1 MEIQGRVVEVMPVQ
15 SGVGKNSGREWSS
28 QEFII
33 EYNENTQYPRQAC
46 LRIFG
51 TDRIAE
57 INIQIGEYVNVLFD
71 VESSK
76 YMERWYTRLN
86 VYRVTRIQPG
96 SLPVSGPR
104 PSNQPDIPAYTINDA
119 PISIQRQVY
128 NQQGSGY
135 YQQQQYAPQQPMYQ
149 ATPEYPQPVAPQ
161 NYGQQYQQPAA
172 PQYQVQQPAAP
183 IAEPPAPA
191 IPSNEDEEKGDLPF

>member
-1 MEIQGRVVEVMPVQ
+1 MEIQGRVVEIMPVQ
-15 SGVGKNSGREWSS
+15 SGAGKNSGREWSS

-51 TDRIAE
+51 ADRIAE
-57 INIQIGEYVNVLFD
+57 INIQMGEYVSALFD

-104 PSNQPDIPAYTINDA
+104 PTNQPDVPAYTLNDA
-119 PISIQRQVY
+119 PISVQRQVY
-128 NQQGSGY
+128 GQQGGGY
-135 YQQQQYAPQQPMYQ
+135 YQQQYAPQQPIYQ
-149 ATPEYPQPVAPQ
+149 AAPDYPQPAVPQ
-161 NYGQQYQQPAA
+161 NYGQPQYQQPAA
-172 PQYQVQQPAAP
+172 PQYQQPVAP
-183 IAEPPAPA
+183 IAEPPVAPA
-191 IPSNEDEEKGDLPF
+191 ATTEDEEKGDLPF